1 MPDRRHPDVPTHL
14 GRDQPPVPN
23 PFPNPLSQALDAPAL
38 LDFFGGPIPDMELWP
53 IKLKVV
59 GMKVLAMWLLGKGY
73 GEFGCLQR
81 IDYQEKAFQ
90 AAYGDPL
97 QREGLHPAFKSM
109 DPYDSDLYLLSA
121 AAHIRG
127 NDLIKEPL
135 WPIVWKTVW
144 DDLFRIQAD
153 AQREIDMQVAQNRQD
168 KARERMLR
176 KLDQNRRKRDQQQ
189 AAASARAVAA
199 QEERAELVRRHDE
212 RETAEAAKHKQAED
226 QRRQRIAAERAAR
239 AAAGAHGAQKYEAQ
253 KPASSKKTVV
263 PCTGVEKSKRTT
275 EKEASRQRM
284 HEQGAEKKRIEA
296 ERAAIVFE
304 RERQANIGHAIQHG
318 H

>member
-109 DPYDSDLYLLSA
+109 DPYDSDLAYLTIA
-121 AAHIRG
+121 AQYRG
-127 NDLIKEPL
+127 NDLFKEPL

-153 AQREIDMQVAQNRQD
+153 AQREIDMQVAQSRQD
-168 KARERMLR
+168 KARARRLR
-176 KLDQNRRKRDQQQ
+176 KLDQNQRKRDQQQ
-189 AAASARAVAA
+189 AAASARAAA
-199 QEERAELVRRHDE
+199 AEEERAELVRRHDE
-212 RETAEAAKHKQAED
+212 REAAEAARSKQAED
-226 QRRQRIAAERAAR
+226 QRRQRIAAERAAQAE
-239 AAAGAHGAQKYEAQ
+239 AAAPTQKNLPKLA
-253 KPASSKKTVV
+253 PSKR
-263 PCTGVEKSKRTT
+263 SKRTT
-275 EKEASRQRM
+275 EIEASRQRM
-284 HEQGAEKKRIEA
+284 QDQNAQKARIEA
-296 ERAAIVFE
+296 QRAAEAFE
-304 RERQANIGHAIQHG
+304 RERLANVGHAIQYG
-318 H
+318 R

>member
-1 MPDRRHPDVPTHL
+1 MPRSVMRHPKVPNHI
-14 GRDQPPVPN
+14 GRDNPPIYNPCYQQP
-23 PFPNPLSQALDAPAL
+23 DAPTLYEA
-38 LDFFGGPIPDMELWP
+38 FGGPVPEIELWP
-53 IKLKVV
+53 IKLKLV
-59 GMKVLAMWLLGKGY
+59 GMKVLATVLLGNGY
-73 GEFGCLQR
+73 GDFGVMQR
-81 IDYQEKAFQ
+81 IAYQEKAFQ

-109 DPYDSDLYLLSA
+109 DPYDGDLYLLNS

-127 NDLIKEPL
+127 NDLKKEPL

-153 AQREIDMQVAQNRQD
+153 AQREIDVQVAQNRQD
-168 KARERMLR
+168 KTRERALR

-189 AAASARAVAA
+189 AAASARAAVAE
-199 QEERAELVRRHDE
+199 EERAELARRHDE
-212 RETAEAAKHKQAED
+212 REAAEAAKHKQAED

-239 AAAGAHGAQKYEAQ
+239 AAAGADEFKKDEAQ
-253 KPASSKKTVV
+253 KPVSSKKKTVV
-263 PCTGVEKSKRTT
+263 PCVGVEKSKRTT

-284 HEQGAEKKRIEA
+284 HEQKAEKKRIEA
-296 ERAAIVFE
+296 EQAAIAFE